1 MASSSILLIF
11 SSFLFL
17 PLLLITLL
25 FLLHRRNLSPHL
37 PPGTTGL
44 PILGETLRMI
54 TAYRSG
60 HPEPFVDDRVRL
72 HGGRLFTTHLFGE
85 LTVFSADPEFNRLLL
100 AGEGRTF
107 ESSYPSCISTLLG
120 RRSLLLMKGALHKR
134 MHSLILTRFASPQVI
149 RSSLLPSIDQLI
161 RLNLRSWGGGVW
173 LLDQAKKVSFEM
185 TVEQTMSEGPGEWTE
200 YLRRH
205 YNALIDG
212 FFSVPL
218 FPFLRFTTNGDK
230 CLIFTQNFARK
241 KVAEALM
248 ELVKRR
254 KAEKMRETETED
266 EEVSRKKD
274 MVDELLEADEG
285 FTEEEMVDFLLA
297 LLVAGHETTP
307 VLMTL
312 AVKFL
317 TDNPSALALVK
328 EEQEEIRGRKKD
340 ELEALDWSDYKAM
353 SFTQCVVN
361 ETLRVANIISGVF
374 RRTVADVN
382 YKGYII
388 PKGCKVF
395 ASFRAVHLDENY
407 FHDARTFN
415 PWRWLSQCGEPPTF
429 APFGGGQRLCPGY
442 ELGRVEV
449 SVFLHYLVTC
459 FSWEVAEKD
468 KLVFFPT
475 TRMLKGYPIHVQCH
489 GSL

>member
-1 MASSSILLIF
+1 M
-11 SSFLFL
+11 
-17 PLLLITLL
+17 
-25 FLLHRRNLSPHL
+25 
-37 PPGTTGL
+37 
-44 PILGETLRMI
+44 
-54 TAYRSG
+54 
-60 HPEPFVDDRVRL
+60 
-72 HGGRLFTTHLFGE
+72 
-85 LTVFSADPEFNRLLL
+85 
-100 AGEGRTF
+100 
-107 ESSYPSCISTLLG
+107 
-120 RRSLLLMKGALHKR
+120 
-134 MHSLILTRFASPQVI
+134 
-149 RSSLLPSIDQLI
+149 
-161 RLNLRSWGGGVW
+161 
-173 LLDQAKKVSFEM
+173 LDQAKKVAFEM
-185 TVEQTMSEGPGEWTE
+185 TVEQTMSQGPGEWTE

-218 FPFLRFTTNGDK
+218 FSFLRFTTYGK
-230 CLIFTQNFARK
+230 AIKARK
-241 KVAEALM
+241 KVAGALL

-254 KAEKMRETETED
+254 KEERMRETED
-266 EEVSRKKD
+266 EAEKRKKD
-274 MVDELLEADEG
+274 MVDELLDADEG

-307 VLMTL
+307 MMMTL

-317 TDNPSALALVK
+317 TDNPSALSLVK
-328 EEQEEIRGRKKD
+328 EEQKEIRARKKD
-340 ELEALDWSDYKAM
+340 EREALDWSDYKAM

-374 RRTVADVN
+374 RRTVADVHYN
-382 YKGYII
+382 GYMI

-395 ASFRAVHLDENY
+395 ASFRAVHLDEIY

-415 PWRWLSQCGEPPTF
+415 PWRWLDQNNTRKDGAPTF
-429 APFGGGQRLCPGY
+429 TPFGGGQRLCPGY

-475 TRMLKGYPIHVQCH
+475 TRMLKGYPIHVHCH
-489 GSL
+489 RTL